1 MDNAK
6 QIWMNKDSRYLLTL
20 VVISFVSPAAILF
33 IYKILAVTEIFALP
47 VLPPITTLLTLVL
60 TVVYLGC
67 FWSFHNYFKVV
78 HKEERDT
85 AHQTEA
91 LNQHSMVTKT
101 DLNSDIT
108 YANEKFLFIMGYK
121 LNDLVGKTSSTY
133 WPDQEEA
140 LLHEIRVTLRMGK
153 KWSGNVQLETKDGK
167 PVHTHS
173 TYVPQMNKKGELIGS
188 IAIRTD
194 ISDTKVATGDKNT
207 RRSLHILRDE
217 IYMFEAGTL
226 CYTYLNQAA
235 MKATGWN
242 ESNYPQK
249 TVFDRFMPNG
259 ENSAMNVKT
268 FYECVRPLVNS
279 EVEEITQELI
289 MGGKPYEVKIQ
300 LVRPDVGKPYFM
312 TIVRDIS
319 ERHAFDKTKDEFIS
333 TVSHEL
339 RTPLTSIK
347 GALGLVLSGAFGEF
361 NEGATKMLNIA
372 HRNSDRLSLL
382 INDILDLEKTAA
394 GRMEFN
400 LEPIDM
406 AELINDSIQENAP
419 YCKQYDV
426 SMVGIGLNEG
436 VLAYCD
442 RDRVFQVMN
451 NLLSNAAKFS
461 NKGAEILI
469 DLEERDSTIYISVE
483 DFGMGIPQGAQ
494 ATIFERF
501 TQADSS
507 DRREKGG
514 TGLGLSIVKLLVE
527 KQNGT
532 IDFVS
537 KPGEGTKFF
546 FELPK
551 TDNDVSGEVSDS
563 LQIAAE

>member
-1 MDNAK
+1 
-6 QIWMNKDSRYLLTL
+6 
-20 VVISFVSPAAILF
+20 
-33 IYKILAVTEIFALP
+33 
-47 VLPPITTLLTLVL
+47 
-60 TVVYLGC
+60 
-67 FWSFHNYFKVV
+67 
-78 HKEERDT
+78 
-85 AHQTEA
+85 
-91 LNQHSMVTKT
+91 MVTKT
-101 DLNSDIT
+101 DVNSKIT
-108 YANEKFLFIMGYK
+108 SVNDKFLFTMGYK
-121 LNDLVGKTSSTY
+121 LQDLVGNTSSVY

-140 LLHEIRVTLRMGK
+140 LLHEIRSTLKMGK
-153 KWSGNVQLETKDGK
+153 KWSGNVRLKTKSGK
-167 PVHTHS
+167 AVHTHS
-173 TYVPQMNKKGELIGS
+173 TYVPQMNDAGELIGS
-188 IAIRTD
+188 IAVRTD

-235 MKATGWN
+235 MEATGWD
-242 ESNYPQK
+242 ESTYPQK
-249 TVFDRFMPNG
+249 TVFDRFMAASD
-259 ENSAMNVKT
+259 ENDSSSMNVGT
-268 FYECVRPLVNS
+268 FFQCVRPLVNG
-279 EVEEITQELI
+279 EVEEITQEMNLN
-289 MGGKPYEVKIQ
+289 KRPSEVKMQ

-319 ERHAFDKTKDEFIS
+319 ERHAFDKAKDEFIS

-347 GALGLVLSGAFGEF
+347 GALGLIVSGAFGEF
-361 NEGATKMLNIA
+361 NEGADKMLNIA
-372 HRNSDRLSLL
+372 HRNADRLTLL

-400 LEPIDM
+400 LEPVDM
-406 AELINDSIQENAP
+406 AELIQDAIQENAP

-426 SMVGIGLNEG
+426 SMVGEGLEDDVMG
-436 VLAYCD
+436 HCD

-461 NKGAEILI
+461 NKGDDIVVR
-469 DLEERDSTIYISVE
+469 LEDRESTIYVSVE
-483 DFGMGIPQGAQ
+483 DFGMGIPLEAQ
-494 ATIFERF
+494 PTIFERF

-527 KQNGT
+527 NQDGT

-551 TDNDVSGEVSDS
+551 AKADTSGETPDRI
-563 LQIAAE
+563 LIAAE

>member
-1 MDNAK
+1 MDSVNK
-6 QIWMNKDSRYLLTL
+6 TLMNKDFRYVFTL
-20 VVISFVSPAAILF
+20 ALISFVSPAAILF
-33 IYKILAVTEIFALP
+33 VYKILAATEIVALP
-47 VLPPITTLLTLVL
+47 VLPPITTILTLVL
-60 TVVYLGC
+60 TVVYLWC
-67 FWSFHNYFKVV
+67 FWSFNSYFRAV
-78 HKEERDT
+78 HKEERNT

-101 DLNSDIT
+101 DVNNNIT
-108 YANEKFLFIMGYK
+108 YANEKFLFTMGYK
-121 LNDLVGKTSSTY
+121 LGDLVGELSSTY
-133 WPDQEEA
+133 WPDQKEA

-173 TYVPQMNKKGELIGS
+173 TYVPKMNKKGELIGS

-226 CYTYLNQAA
+226 SYTYLNQAA
-235 MKATGWN
+235 MEATGWN

-249 TVFDRFMPNG
+249 TVFDRFMPNVQD
-259 ENSAMNVKT
+259 SDMDVKA
-268 FYECVRPLVNS
+268 FYECVRPLVNG
-279 EVEEITQELI
+279 EAQEITHEMI
-289 MGGKPYEVKIQ
+289 ISDKPNEVKIQ

-361 NEGATKMLNIA
+361 NESATKMLNIA

-394 GRMEFN
+394 GRMEFH
-400 LEPIDM
+400 LEPVDM
-406 AELINDSIQENAP
+406 AELISDSIQENAP

-426 SMVGIGLNEG
+426 SMEGIGLNEG
-436 VLAYCD
+436 ALAHCD
-442 RDRVFQVMN
+442 RDRVFQIMN

-461 NKGAEILI
+461 NKGDKILI
-469 DLEERDSTIYISVE
+469 DLEERDNTIYISVE
-483 DFGMGIPQGAQ
+483 DFGMGIPQEAQ

-537 KPGEGTKFF
+537 RPGEGTKFF

-551 TDNDVSGEVSDS
+551 TGNDVSGEVSDN